1 MSDPTVFVVDDDE
14 ALNESLRWLL
24 ESEGLRVETF
34 GSATAFLAGYEAGR
48 PGCLILDVRM
58 PGMTGLELQERMR
71 EQGIRIPTIVV
82 TGHGDIPMAV
92 QAVRNGALDFIE
104 KPLDDRV
111 LMASIQQ
118 ALAVDAQQQ
127 ADEEGLRELLE
138 RAGELTPRERQVFSR
153 AAEGQPNKQIAAEL
167 ELSEKTIEVHRANL
181 MRKLEVGSIAEL
193 VRAATTL
200 ERAGWNPGTDE
211 TATSQGN
218 P

>member
-1 MSDPTVFVVDDDE
+1 MNGPTVFVVDDDE

-24 ESEGLRVETF
+24 ESEGLAVETF
-34 GSATAFLAGYEAGR
+34 GSASEFLEGYPSGH

-58 PGMTGLELQERMR
+58 PGMSGLELQERMR
-71 EQGIRIPTIVV
+71 ERGIRLPTIVI

-92 QAVRNGALDFIE
+92 QAVRNGAVDFIE

-111 LMASIQQ
+111 LMSSVQAALAADAEAQQ
-118 ALAVDAQQQ
+118 A
-127 ADEEGLRELLE
+127 ESELRELWE
-138 RAGELTPRERQVFSR
+138 RAEELTPRERQVFAR
-153 AAEGQPNKQIAAEL
+153 AALGQPNKQIAAEL

-193 VRAATTL
+193 VRAATAL
-200 ERAGWNPGTDE
+200 ERAGW
-211 TATSQGN
+211 TSRASAEGN